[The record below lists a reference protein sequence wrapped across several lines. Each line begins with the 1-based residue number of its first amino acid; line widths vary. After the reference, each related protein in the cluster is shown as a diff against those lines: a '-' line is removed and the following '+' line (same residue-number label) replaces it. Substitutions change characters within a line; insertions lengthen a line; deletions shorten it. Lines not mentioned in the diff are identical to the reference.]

1 MHPESNKEERICKR
15 CYDSNLEKRFNAGRT
30 LIEQKPEIP
39 RLVNRLNPERSDIL
53 NVRPVSPFS
62 NSHTPKTPQ
71 RILPTSSEPKSK
83 PQRSATPQATSTAS
97 APQPEVTF
105 RPKND
110 HLPVFGGSNSANL
123 EVENSKEADPMIA
136 EIMQQIKEQ
145 EEENRVLRKR
155 LDLLTSRA
163 APPAKASGCG
173 CVII

>member
-30 LIEQKPEIP
+30 LIEQKPDIP
-39 RLVNRLNPERSDIL
+39 RLVSRLNPERSEIL

-62 NSHTPKTPQ
+62 TSHAPKTPQ
-71 RILPTSSEPKSK
+71 RILPKPSESK
-83 PQRSATPQATSTAS
+83 PNPVRSVTPQASSAS
-97 APQPEVTF
+97 QPEITF
-105 RPKND
+105 GPKND
-110 HLPVFGGSNSANL
+110 HLPTFGGSNATSL
-123 EVENSKEADPMIA
+123 EAENSKEADPMIA

-145 EEENRVLRKR
+145 EEENKVLRKR
-155 LDLLTSRA
+155 LDLLASRA

>member
-39 RLVNRLNPERSDIL
+39 RLVSRLNPERSDIL

-62 NSHTPKTPQ
+62 TSHTPKTPQ
-71 RILPTSSEPKSK
+71 RILPTPSESK
-83 PQRSATPQATSTAS
+83 PNAGRSATPQASSVA
-97 APQPEVTF
+97 QPEITF

-110 HLPVFGGSNSANL
+110 HLPTFGGSNSKNL
-123 EVENSKEADPMIA
+123 EVENSKEVDPMIS

-155 LDLLTSRA
+155 LDLLSSRA

>member
-39 RLVNRLNPERSDIL
+39 RLVSRLNPERSDLL
-53 NVRPVSPFS
+53 NVRPVSPF
-62 NSHTPKTPQ
+62 NASHTPKTPQ
-71 RILPTSSEPKSK
+71 RILPTPSESKPNPVRSVTPEATSVPKS
-83 PQRSATPQATSTAS
+83 
-97 APQPEVTF
+97 EMTF

-110 HLPVFGGSNSANL
+110 HLPTFAGSNSKNPEA
-123 EVENSKEADPMIA
+123 ENSKEADPMIA

-155 LDLLTSRA
+155 LDLLSSRA